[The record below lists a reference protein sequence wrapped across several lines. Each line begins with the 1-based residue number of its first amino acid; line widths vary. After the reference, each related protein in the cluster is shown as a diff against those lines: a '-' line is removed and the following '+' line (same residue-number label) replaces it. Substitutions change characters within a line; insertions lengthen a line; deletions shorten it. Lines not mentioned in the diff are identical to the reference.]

1 MKYCFCKYSELK
13 LLNGSATSGELLRAR
28 SSSSMLIPLA
38 LNAVSMLWTS
48 LFLVM
53 SMLVEIFP
61 SRLFSDD

>member
-53 SMLVEIFP
+53 SM
-61 SRLFSDD
+61 